1 MLTYYYIYDI
11 VEPMSMEA
19 ITLKAYSKGFLKGTM
34 KRSLGTEKTKIPLTI
49 AK

>member
-19 ITLKAYSKGFLKGTM
+19 ITLKAYGKGFLKEIM
-34 KRSLGTEKTKIPLTI
+34 KHSLGTKIIKIQLTI
-49 AK
+49 AS

>member
-19 ITLKAYSKGFLKGTM
+19 ITLKAYSKGFLKEIM
-34 KRSLGTEKTKIPLTI
+34 KHSLGIEKTANQLTI
-49 AK
+49 AR

>member
-11 VEPMSMEA
+11 VEPMLMEA
-19 ITLKAYSKGFLKGTM
+19 ITLKAYSKGFLKEIM
-34 KRSLGTEKTKIPLTI
+34 KHSLGIEIIKIQLTI

>member
-19 ITLKAYSKGFLKGTM
+19 ITLKAYSKGFLKEIM
-34 KRSLGTEKTKIPLTI
+34 KHSLGIEIIKNQLTI
-49 AK
+49 AS

>member
-19 ITLKAYSKGFLKGTM
+19 ITLKAYRKGFLKGNTNERAIRNIRQRQ
-34 KRSLGTEKTKIPLTI
+34 KSHE
-49 AK
+49 

>member
-19 ITLKAYSKGFLKGTM
+19 ITLKAYSKGFLKGAM
-34 KRSLGTEKTKIPLTI
+34 KRSLGIKKIAIPLTT

>member
-19 ITLKAYSKGFLKGTM
+19 ITLKAYSKGFLKEIM
-34 KRSLGTEKTKIPLTI
+34 KHSLGIEITEIQLTI
-49 AK
+49 AS

>member
-19 ITLKAYSKGFLKGTM
+19 ITLKAYIKGFF
-34 KRSLGTEKTKIPLTI
+34 KRTQQ
-49 AK
+49 

>member
-19 ITLKAYSKGFLKGTM
+19 ITLKAYSKGFLKEIM
-34 KRSLGTEKTKIPLTI
+34 KHSLGTRKTEIQLTI
-49 AK
+49 AG